1 MVVNPKVVT
10 HPYQVVFNLTILEE
24 VRLKVSQLVANLKVE
39 VHQDQEEEANLEEA
53 LLIVLLVVF
62 HQLVNLMVSR
72 HFA

>member
-39 VHQDQEEEANLEEA
+39 VHQDQEEANLEEA
-53 LLIVLLVVF
+53 LLIVLVVVF

>member
-1 MVVNPKVVT
+1 MVVNPMVVT

-39 VHQDQEEEANLEEA
+39 VHQDQEEANLEEA
-53 LLIVLLVVF
+53 LLIVLVVVF